1 MKNKIYYLG
10 IMACIVTTCGCLFKI
25 QHWAGAGILLI
36 AGLAILALAFIPL
49 AIGSLYKAESNKRL
63 RLFYVLTA
71 VIVDINL
78 LAVLFKVMHWPYA
91 GSLLLISFPLPFLV
105 LLPVFLFS
113 SPEEKLINYR
123 HFLAVMFFFGYY
135 ASVTALL
142 TLGVSRNITDAYVQS
157 AYNLEEKATVLA
169 ENALWILNQSA
180 RDTLSGYEQKTDS
193 KMIIAE
199 ADKLCAHIDKM
210 KRSLLIQ
217 YSGNT
222 SKVFKNGDH
231 ADLQAIRFKDSRPEI
246 DWIPVTGLKSEI
258 NDFRTMLQKECK
270 AGSSLHSYL
279 NEVLDTR
286 DIQPD
291 GLTWENKLMKDK
303 ILVSAIEN
311 LNSIQFSIRLA
322 VFEVVSS
329 VQQ

>member
-63 RLFYVLTA
+63 RIFYVLTA

-142 TLGVSRNITDAYVQS
+142 TLSVSRNITDAYVRS
-157 AYNLEEKATVLA
+157 AYNMEEKTAVLA

-180 RDTLSGYEQKTDS
+180 RDTLSGSEQKADS
-193 KMIIAE
+193 RMIVAE
-199 ADKLCAHIDKM
+199 ADKLCAQIDTI
-210 KRSLLIQ
+210 KRSLLIR

-246 DWIPVTGLKSEI
+246 DLIPITGLKSEI

-270 AGSSLHSYL
+270 AGSSLYRYL

-286 DIQPD
+286 DIQPE
-291 GLTWENKLMKDK
+291 GLIWENKLMKDK
-303 ILVSAIEN
+303 ILVSVLEN
-311 LNSIQFSIRLA
+311 LNSMQFRIRLA

-329 VQQ
+329 VQE

>member
-10 IMACIVTTCGCLFKI
+10 MMACIITTCGCLFKI

-63 RLFYVLTA
+63 RIFYVLMA

-78 LAVLFKVMHWPYA
+78 LSVLFKVMHWPYA
-91 GSLLLISFPLPFLV
+91 GSLLLFSFPLPFLV
-105 LLPVFLFS
+105 LLPAFLFS

-123 HFLAVMFFFGYY
+123 NFLAVMFFFGYY

-142 TLGVSRNITDAYVQS
+142 TLGVSRNITDAFVRS
-157 AYNLEEKATVLA
+157 AYNMEEKTTDLA
-169 ENALWILNQSA
+169 ENALWIVTRSA
-180 RDTLSGYEQKTDS
+180 GDTISGFEHEADNM
-193 KMIIAE
+193 MILAE
-199 ADKLCAHIDKM
+199 ADKLCAQIDTI
-210 KRSLLIQ
+210 KRSLLIR

-222 SKVFKNGDH
+222 SEVFKNRDH
-231 ADLQAIRFKDSRPEI
+231 ADLQVIRFKDSRPEI
-246 DWIPVTGLKSEI
+246 DLIPITGLKSTI

-270 AGSSLHSYL
+270 AGSSLYSYL
-279 NEVLDTR
+279 NDVLNTS

-291 GLTWENKLMKDK
+291 GMTWENKLMKDK

-311 LNSIQFSIRLA
+311 LNSIQFRIRLA
-322 VFEVVSS
+322 TFEVVSS
-329 VQQ
+329 VRE

>member
-10 IMACIVTTCGCLFKI
+10 MMACLITTCGCLFKI

-63 RLFYVLTA
+63 RIFYVLTA
-71 VIVDINL
+71 VIMDINL

-105 LLPVFLFS
+105 LLPVFFFS

-157 AYNLEEKATVLA
+157 AYNIEEKTAVLA
-169 ENALWILNQSA
+169 ENALWMLTRSSG
-180 RDTLSGYEQKTDS
+180 DTISGFKHEADS
-193 KMIIAE
+193 KMILEE
-199 ADKLCAHIDKM
+199 ADKLCAQIDTI
-210 KRSLLIQ
+210 KRFLLIN

-222 SKVFKNGDH
+222 SKEYQHGDH
-231 ADLQAIRFKDSRPEI
+231 VDLKAIRFKDSRPEI
-246 DWIPVTGLKSEI
+246 DLIPITGLKREI
-258 NDFRTMLQKECK
+258 DDFRTMLQKECK
-270 AGSSLHSYL
+270 DGSSLYSYL
-279 NEVLDTR
+279 NEVLNTR
-286 DIQPD
+286 DIQPE
-291 GLTWENKLMKDK
+291 GLTWENILMKDK

-311 LNSIQFSIRLA
+311 LNSIQFRVRMA
-322 VFEVVSS
+322 AFEVVAWE
-329 VQQ
+329 QK